1 MGKTGNTNKGGVC
14 GREENGSK
22 NFSLL
27 GKQLCLEQGT
37 SSMYNSLIDWMVFQ
51 GMLLTR
57 VLICISLMQI

>member
-1 MGKTGNTNKGGVC
+1 MHKTGNTNKGGAR

-27 GKQLCLEQGT
+27 GEQPCLKQGT
-37 SSMYNSLIDWMVFQ
+37 SSMYKSLIDWMVFQ
-51 GMLLTR
+51 GMLITR